1 MVSLKRIF
9 DRASSRSEPEHTAAS
24 RSSAHGGEDAVGYGI
39 DIRCLRKSFGDDEVL
54 RGLDLRIPE
63 GQITSILG
71 PSGAGKT
78 VLIKHLV
85 GLLEPDDGEVLIDGT
100 DLWEL
105 SAKKRTALCAR
116 MGVLFQDG
124 ALFGSLDIY
133 DNTAVPLREKSR
145 RSGDEIHEIV
155 MDKLTLVGLGDSVR
169 KMPNEISGGMRKR
182 AALARALVTDPPVV
196 LLDEPDSGLD
206 PVRASLLTDIL
217 LAAHEARRAT
227 YVVVTHNIDTARA
240 VSDRVVLTWQGRAI
254 HDGTVEE
261 IFAADDSFVRQFLAG
276 DTAGPLTMN

>member
-9 DRASSRSEPEHTAAS
+9 DRGSSRSEPEDATAS
-24 RSSAHGGEDAVGYGI
+24 RSTADGGAVGYGI
-39 DIRCLRKSFGDDEVL
+39 DVRGLRKSFGDDEVL
-54 RGLDLRIPE
+54 RGLDLKIPE
-63 GQITSILG
+63 GRITSILG
-71 PSGAGKT
+71 PSGAGKS

-100 DLWEL
+100 DLWDL
-105 SAKKRTALCAR
+105 SGKKRTALCAR

-124 ALFGSLDIY
+124 ALFGSLDVY
-133 DNTAVPLREKSR
+133 DNTAVPLRENSR
-145 RSGDEIHEIV
+145 RSADEIHEIV

-206 PVRASLLTDIL
+206 PVRASLLCDVL

-227 YVVVTHNIDTARA
+227 YVVVTHNVDTARA
-240 VSDRVVLTWQGRAI
+240 VSDRVALTWQGRVS
-254 HDGTVEE
+254 HDGTVDE